1 MLVMGEADSPTHIS
15 TTLPLS
21 CFETAISM
29 AVAED
34 AFKLLGRVSDA
45 FDNPSSRESRKDF
58 RVNTI
63 KLHRPQTSGSS
74 QETQVQHARYARREP
89 SLFDVSYIYDDDEL
103 ADASTIGHRSCASSE
118 TVKSLT
124 RITSCD
130 DAFYACDDTI
140 ALDESLC
147 GEMTKMLLSSGSP
160 LDRLNNLARA
170 ELKKT
175 GWFERPDQWSI
186 VNMGLSSPM
195 THTRGPMSPPK
206 TPPVILSPIL
216 PSTHAIAAVPP
227 PSFTQII
234 PSPQSPTK
242 THSPTSFKASTP
254 NGKYSSS
261 SHDSFP
267 DFSTLSYAPRGEPEP
282 TKRLGVSR
290 RVKQLVKRVLHVNVG
305 VHPSGRSRQSLL
317 MGVSLRPA
325 SMAGASSGTWAFA
338 SVGSAHT
345 QAGNRWSG
353 LWH

>member
-1 MLVMGEADSPTHIS
+1 
-15 TTLPLS
+15 
-21 CFETAISM
+21 M

-63 KLHRPQTSGSS
+63 KLHKPQTPIRVAPDRKLKSS
-74 QETQVQHARYARREP
+74 TLAMPAASPLCPISATSTMMTNSSMHRRSDTVHARRLRQSRASP
-89 SLFDVSYIYDDDEL
+89 EL
-103 ADASTIGHRSCASSE
+103 PQ
-118 TVKSLT
+118 
-124 RITSCD
+124 CD

-140 ALDESLC
+140 ALDESLG
-147 GEMTKMLLSSGSP
+147 GEMTKMQLLSSGSP

-206 TPPVILSPIL
+206 TPPTILSPIL
-216 PSTHAIAAVPP
+216 PSTHAAAAVLP

-267 DFSTLSYAPRGEPEP
+267 DFSTLSYAPRGESEP
-282 TKRLGVSR
+282 TKRFGVSR
-290 RVKQLVKRVLHVNVG
+290 RVKQLVKRVLHVNVS
-305 VHPSGRSRQSLL
+305 VHPNGRSRQSLL

-345 QAGNRWSG
+345 QTGNRWSG

>member
-1 MLVMGEADSPTHIS
+1 
-15 TTLPLS
+15 
-21 CFETAISM
+21 M

-34 AFKLLGRVSDA
+34 AFKLLGRVADA

-63 KLHRPQTSGSS
+63 KIHRPQTSRSS
-74 QETQVQHARYARREP
+74 QESQIQHARYPRREP

-103 ADASTIGHRSCASSE
+103 ADVSTIGNRSCASSE
-118 TVKSLT
+118 TIKSLT
-124 RITSCD
+124 RITSYD
-130 DAFYACDDTI
+130 NAFYTCDDTI
-140 ALDESLC
+140 ALDESSC
-147 GEMTKMLLSSGSP
+147 DEMTKMLFSSGSP
-160 LDRLNNLARA
+160 LDRLNNIARA

-195 THTRGPMSPPK
+195 THTRGPTSPPK
-206 TPPVILSPIL
+206 TPPSILSPIL
-216 PSTHAIAAVPP
+216 PSTPAITAAP
-227 PSFTQII
+227 PSFT
-234 PSPQSPTK
+234 PSPQSSMK
-242 THSPTSFKASTP
+242 THSSFKASTP

-267 DFSTLSYAPRGEPEP
+267 DFSTLSYAPRAEPEP
-282 TKRLGVSR
+282 PKRFGVSS
-290 RVKQLVKRVLHVNVG
+290 RVKQLMKRVLHVNVA

-317 MGVSLRPA
+317 VGVGLRPA
-325 SMAGASSGTWAFA
+325 SMAGGSSGTWAFA
-338 SVGSAHT
+338 SFGSAHT